1 MLAAAGLGAACAHG
15 APRAALSPL
24 PLVTG
29 AFPQYGHAPDFA
41 WVAGKL
47 APRPDGCVY
56 LEFDPHHAPPW
67 DGRIALIA
75 SPDLLDRFPSG
86 DMIVVHGTLSGAPRG
101 ECAGAALDV
110 TEIGEH

>member
-1 MLAAAGLGAACAHG
+1 M
-15 APRAALSPL
+15 
-24 PLVTG
+24 TG
-29 AFPQYGHAPDFA
+29 AYPQYGHAPDFS

-75 SPDLLDRFPSG
+75 PPELLARFPSG
-86 DMIVVHGTLSGAPRG
+86 DMVVARGSLSGAPRG

-110 TEIGEH
+110 TGIGEH